1 MSKDKQ
7 KIIALFNK
15 KVKGKQPNTEGS
27 NAKHAGKEGHWLEQ
41 QMGIAQNA
49 SNSPDILGYEMK
61 NDTTSKTT
69 FGDWSADYYI
79 FKDKDYKIDRDK
91 FLTIFG
97 KPNVNKGNRYSWS
110 GEPCP
115 NIHDY
120 NTFGQI
126 IKIDSKNNIVIEY
139 NYNKDT
145 RKNKV
150 SVIPKSMKKNNL
162 VLAVWHAE
170 SMKKKV
176 EDKFNQKGW
185 FKCLKNKENVY
196 TNIAFG
202 DPVDFENWIE
212 NVKNGNIF
220 FDSGMYQGNIRNYSQ
235 WRANNSYWD
244 SLITSKY

>member
-15 KVKGKQPNTEGS
+15 KVKGRQSDTDAS
-27 NAKHAGKEGHWLEQ
+27 NDKHAGKEGHWLEQ
-41 QMGIAQNA
+41 QMGITQNA
-49 SNSPDILGYEMK
+49 SNLPDILGYEMK

-79 FKDKDYKIDRDK
+79 FKDKNYGIDRDN

-97 KPNVNKGNRYSWS
+97 KPNINKENRYSWS

-115 NIHDY
+115 NIRDY

-126 IKIDSKNNIVIEY
+126 IKVDSKNNIAIEY

-145 RKNKV
+145 RKNKTLV
-150 SVIPKSMKKNNL
+150 VPELMKKNNL
-162 VLAVWHAE
+162 VLAVWYAE

-185 FKCLKNKENVY
+185 FKCLKNKRNIY
-196 TNIAFG
+196 TNIVFG
-202 DPVDFENWIE
+202 DPIDFENWIE
-212 NVKNGNIF
+212 NVRNGNIF